1 VASVIPYQSVIEE
14 IAAVR
19 RFIYIVAAGCIL
31 FAVLLARFSALFLS
45 KRLKW
50 ITYAISRIRSG
61 DLSVRIPPA
70 RPTDEISE
78 IASNINEMCGDLEIS
93 IRQNYQSKL
102 KQKEAELAAL
112 QAQISP
118 HFLYN
123 TLESIRMKAIAN
135 DDGEAGE
142 MIYLLAR
149 LFRRSIKEGP
159 IIKIENERRYSKMY
173 LELFR
178 IRYGDALNIDFSIDG
193 RIMGYNM
200 PNHIL
205 QPVLENYIVHGYD
218 PDRNDNQIHIKGYLE
233 GKYITFL
240 IGDNGKGIDE
250 SRLTEI
256 KNTLGAPGIAAGG
269 NIGLANIYE
278 RLKIIYDED
287 CVLEI
292 SGSEGDGTE
301 VKIQFAAEKG
311 GE

>member
-1 VASVIPYQSVIEE
+1 
-14 IAAVR
+14 
-19 RFIYIVAAGCIL
+19 
-31 FAVLLARFSALFLS
+31 
-45 KRLKW
+45 
-50 ITYAISRIRSG
+50 
-61 DLSVRIPPA
+61 
-70 RPTDEISE
+70 
-78 IASNINEMCGDLEIS
+78 MCGDLEIS

-123 TLESIRMKAIAN
+123 TLESIRMKAVAN
-135 DDGEAGE
+135 GDGEAGE

-159 IIKIENERRYSKMY
+159 IIKIENEIRYSKMY

-178 IRYGDALNIDFSIDG
+178 IRYGDALNVYFSVDEQ
-193 RIMGYNM
+193 IMGYGM

-218 PDRNDNQIHIKGYLE
+218 PDRKDNQIHIKGYLE
-233 GKYITFL
+233 GKFIIFL
-240 IGDNGKGIDE
+240 ICDNGKGISE

-256 KNTLGAPGIAAGG
+256 KNTLGTPEIASGE

-278 RLKIIYDED
+278 RLKIIYEED
-287 CVLEI
+287 CGLEI
-292 SGSEGDGTE
+292 TGREGEGTE
-301 VKIQFAAEKG
+301 VKIRFAAEKG